1 MRKLRVFL
9 LTLGLLLAQTIGGR
23 AQGQAG
29 NVDLYPPDVSAFPTI
44 AAYLDVTDPQ
54 GAFASGLT
62 PEAVTVIE
70 NGQPLPAAALS
81 ELNVPAQIAV
91 AISPGPALD
100 VRDKQGISRFQ
111 RLSQVLDGWVQNQPQ
126 LAGDD
131 LSLVSLAGPVI
142 SHANASDFRASLRAF
157 QPNFRNST
165 PNLQSLSIALDL
177 VAAPTAQPGM
187 KRAVLFI
194 TPHMDD
200 PNIDSLI
207 QPLIQRARDNK
218 IRIFIWFVDSEL
230 YFPTTSAAA
239 FNTLATQTGGAMF
252 GFSGAQQLPDPETYF
267 APFRRVYLLKYESK
281 IASAGQHT
289 LRVDVKTAA
298 GSLASA
304 EQTFSLDVQP
314 PNPIFVSPPAQITRQ
329 APPEDPFNTER
340 LLPET
345 QPLKIIVEF
354 PDGHPRPLVRT
365 TLYVDGQ
372 VVAENDKEPFDSFTW
387 DLTSYNVS
395 GEHQMV
401 VEAVDSLG
409 LSKTSIAMPVTVTVI
424 QPPRGLVAF
433 LAKYRQAI
441 VFGAIGLAGLA
452 LVWVLLRGRLKF
464 PSLGERRAARRA
476 FADPLTQPV
485 PIPIEPTTSPKGKT
499 KPARPGGRSHL
510 ADAPA
515 FLIRLTAD
523 GEPAT
528 ANPIPLA
535 EKEVTFGTDP
545 VQATFVLDD
554 PSISPLHARLKQ
566 KDDGSFVLYD
576 ANSVAGTW
584 VNYEPIP
591 PAGHRLSHGDVVH
604 FGQLM
609 YRFQLRVPPSSSKP
623 KILPEKPAA

>member
-1 MRKLRVFL
+1 MRKLLVFL
-9 LTLGLLLAQTIGGR
+9 LTFGLLLPPTIGGR
-23 AQGQAG
+23 AQGQVG
-29 NVDLYPPDVSAFPTI
+29 HVDLYPPDVAAFPTV
-44 AAYLDVTDPQ
+44 AAYLDVTDSQ

-70 NGQPLPAAALS
+70 DGQPLPAAELS
-81 ELNVPAQIAV
+81 ELNVPLQMAV
-91 AISPGPALD
+91 ALSPGPALD

-126 LAGDD
+126 RAGDD
-131 LSLVSLAGPVI
+131 MSLVSIAGPVI
-142 SHANASDFRASLRAF
+142 SHAKAADFRASWRAF
-157 QPNFRNST
+157 QPNFRNSI

-207 QPLIQRARDNK
+207 QPLIQRARDSK
-218 IRIFIWFVDSEL
+218 IRVFVWFVDSEL
-230 YFPTTSAAA
+230 YFSTTSAAA

-252 GFSGAQQLPDPETYF
+252 GFSGTQQLPDLETYL
-267 APFRRVYLLKYESK
+267 APLRRVYLLKYASK
-281 IASAGQHT
+281 ISAAGQHT
-289 LRVDVKTAA
+289 LRLDVKIPA
-298 GSLASA
+298 GTLTSA
-304 EQTFSLDVQP
+304 EQMFSLDVQP

-329 APPEDPFNTER
+329 APPEDPFNTEH

-345 QPLKIIVEF
+345 QSLKIIVEF
-354 PDGHPRPLVRT
+354 PDGHPRPLMRT
-365 TLYVDGQ
+365 RLYVDGQ
-372 VVAENDKEPFDSFTW
+372 VVAENTTEPFDTFTW
-387 DLTSYNVS
+387 NLTSYTVS

-433 LAKYRQAI
+433 LAKHRQAI

-452 LVWVLLRGRLKF
+452 LAWVLLRGWLKF
-464 PSLGERRAARRA
+464 PSRRERRAARRA
-476 FADPLTQPV
+476 FEDPLTQPV
-485 PIPIEPTTSPKGKT
+485 PIPVEPTTSPRAKT
-499 KPARPGGRSHL
+499 RAARSAARFQGV
-510 ADAPA
+510 DAPA
-515 FLIRLTAD
+515 FLIHLAAD

-545 VQATFVLDD
+545 VQAMFVLDD

-576 ANSVAGTW
+576 VHSVAGTW
-584 VNYEPIP
+584 VNYEPVP
-591 PAGHRLSHGDVVH
+591 PAGHQLSHGDVVH

-623 KILPEKPAA
+623 KILPKKPAA